1 MPIAIECA
9 GGAGAAAGLPAANRS
24 AMPREDRTMHGKC
37 RTHPEVGLAGIKGHR
52 VEYRRPVGV
61 GPEIRALFFK
71 DQAGGTEGPLAS
83 GVGMGYE

>member
-1 MPIAIECA
+1 MASAGRTLKLAWLGIE
-9 GGAGAAAGLPAANRS
+9 
-24 AMPREDRTMHGKC
+24 
-37 RTHPEVGLAGIKGHR
+37 GHR